1 MRARFILS
9 QIAQGLRS
17 NLAMAISVVL
27 VTFVSL
33 TFVGAAILLQVQ
45 ISKLK
50 DDWYDKVEISVFMCP
65 SDSLQPSCAGGE
77 ATQEQLDEVRGILE
91 SEALS
96 AFVDTVYLETKEEA
110 FENFNKQFGDEDWAQ
125 AITVDQMQYSYRVKL
140 VNPEEYE
147 ILVEE
152 LTGRSGV
159 QEVMDRRQLLEPLFL
174 VLNRATVAS
183 VAIAVTMTIAAALL
197 ITTTIRLSA
206 MSREREVS
214 IMRLVGASNLF
225 IQLPFMLEGAIAALL
240 GAGLAVAG
248 LWGAVSYVSGW
259 IGNSLAWVNA
269 VSTTDVWAISP
280 ILILA
285 AILLAGFSSLVSL
298 SRYTKV

>member
-1 MRARFILS
+1 MRARFIFS
-9 QIAQGLRS
+9 QIAQGLRA

-33 TFVGAAILLQVQ
+33 TFVGAGILLQMQ
-45 ISKLK
+45 IGKLK

-65 SDSLQPSCAGGE
+65 ADSLQPSCAGGE
-77 ATQEQLDEVRGILE
+77 ATQEQLDEVEGILE

-96 AFVDTVYLETKEEA
+96 TFVEEVFLETKEEA
-110 FENFNKQFGDEDWAQ
+110 YENFTDQFGDEDWAQ
-125 AITVDQMQYSYRVKL
+125 AITVEQMQYSFRVKL

-147 ILVEE
+147 VIVEE
-152 LTGRSGV
+152 LTGRTGV

-174 VLNRATVAS
+174 VLNRGTVAAAAL
-183 VAIAVTMTIAAALL
+183 AITMTIAAVLL
-197 ITTTIRLSA
+197 ITTTIRMSA

-240 GAGLAVAG
+240 GAGLAVGG
-248 LWGAVSYVSGW
+248 LWGAATYINGW
-259 IGNSLAWVNA
+259 VGDSLAWVNV
-269 VSTTDVWAISP
+269 VSTSDVWLISP
-280 ILILA
+280 ILLGT
-285 AILLAGFSSLVSL
+285 AILLAGFSSIVSL

>member
-9 QIAQGLRS
+9 QIAAGLRA

-33 TFVGAAILLQVQ
+33 TFVGAGILLQMQ
-45 ISKLK
+45 IGKLK

-65 SDSLQPSCAGGE
+65 SDSLQASCAGGE
-77 ATQEQLDEVRGILE
+77 ATQAQLDEVQEILE
-91 SEALS
+91 SDALS
-96 AFVDTVYLETKEEA
+96 TFVEKVYLETKEEA
-110 FENFNKQFGDEDWAQ
+110 YENFQDQFGDEDWAQ
-125 AITVDQMQYSYRVKL
+125 AITVDQMQYSFRVKL

-147 ILVEE
+147 VIVDE

-159 QEVMDRRQLLEPLFL
+159 QEVLDRRQLLEPLFL
-174 VLNRATVAS
+174 VLNRGTVAAAAL
-183 VAIAVTMTIAAALL
+183 AITMTVAAVLL

-206 MSREREVS
+206 MSRSREVS

-225 IQLPFMLEGAIAALL
+225 IQMPFILEGTIAALV

-248 LWGAVSYVSGW
+248 LWGSVQYLSGW
-259 IGNSLAWVNA
+259 MGDSLAWVNV
-269 VSTTDVWAISP
+269 VSTSDVWLISP
-280 ILILA
+280 ILIGVG
-285 AILLAGFSSLVSL
+285 IVLAGISSLVSL

>member
-1 MRARFILS
+1 MRVRFILS

-33 TFVGAAILLQVQ
+33 TFVGAGILLQMQVAQ
-45 ISKLK
+45 LK

-65 SDSLQPSCAGGE
+65 PDSLKPSCAAGE
-77 ATQEQLDEVRGILE
+77 ATEEQLDEVQEILE
-91 SEALS
+91 SDALS
-96 AFVDTVYLETKEEA
+96 GFVEKVYLETKEEA
-110 FENFNKQFGDEDWAQ
+110 YDKFVDQFGDEDWVQ
-125 AITVDQMQYSYRVKL
+125 ALTVDQMQYSFRVKL

-147 ILVEE
+147 IIVEE

-159 QEVMDRRQLLEPLFL
+159 EQVLDRRQLLEPLFL
-174 VLNRATVAS
+174 VLNRATVA
-183 VAIAVTMTIAAALL
+183 AAALAVTMTVAAVLL

-206 MSREREVS
+206 MAREREVS

-225 IQLPFMLEGAIAALL
+225 IQLPFMLEGAIAAFL
-240 GAGLAVAG
+240 GACLAVGG
-248 LWGAVSYVSGW
+248 LWAGMTYLGSW
-259 IGNSLAWVNA
+259 IGSTLDWFEAIDVSA
-269 VSTTDVWAISP
+269 VWLISP
-280 ILILA
+280 ILLA
-285 AILLAGFSSLVSL
+285 ASILLAAVSSLVSL

>member
-259 IGNSLAWVNA
+259 IGDSLAWVNA